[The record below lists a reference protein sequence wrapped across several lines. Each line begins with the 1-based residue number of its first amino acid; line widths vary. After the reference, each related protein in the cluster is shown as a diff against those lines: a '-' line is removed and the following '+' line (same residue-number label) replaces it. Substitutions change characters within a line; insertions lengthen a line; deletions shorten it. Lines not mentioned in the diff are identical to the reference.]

1 MLMMPPAFPAAS
13 PYGMPAYAPPP
24 GYGLPPGAQVAAP
37 RQAQPVARAA
47 APAPRPAVAR
57 AKAPDEPT
65 LPPPPVTMPSPAQL
79 GVSPVRPAAAEADW
93 ATTRARLKELGAV
106 SFQVDRLAGGGCR
119 FVCWLPRAQPGA
131 TERIETLAG
140 SEAEAIR
147 LGLERAGQWK
157 NGRP

>member
-1 MLMMPPAFPAAS
+1 MPPAFTAAP
-13 PYGMPAYAPPP
+13 PYGVPTYGPPP
-24 GYGLPPGAQVAAP
+24 GYGLPAAP
-37 RQAQPVARAA
+37 PAAQRPALPVARAA

-65 LPPPPVTMPSPAQL
+65 RPPTPLTMPTPAQL
-79 GVSPVRPAAAEADW
+79 GISTAPSAAAEADW
-93 ATTRARLKELGAV
+93 ATTRLRLKELGAV
-106 SFQVDRLAGGGCR
+106 GFQVDHLPGGGCR

-131 TERIETLAG
+131 SERIETLAG

>member
-1 MLMMPPAFPAAS
+1 MLMMPPAIPAAS
-13 PYGMPAYAPPP
+13 PYGMPAYA
-24 GYGLPPGAQVAAP
+24 LPPGAQALAP

-47 APAPRPAVAR
+47 APTPRPAVAR

-79 GVSPVRPAAAEADW
+79 GVSPLRPAAAECDW
-93 ATTRARLKELGAV
+93 TATRARLKELGAV
-106 SFQVDRLAGGGCR
+106 GFQVDRLTGGGCR
-119 FVCWLPRAQPGA
+119 FVCWLPRPQPGA

-140 SEAEAIR
+140 SEAEAVR